1 MVTRIPRHSSYR
13 RRPPR
18 SPLVLI
24 ALPTLVALLVA
35 LLAPAVAAQTSS
47 SVTDP
52 STTTV
57 QLGSAASAFF
67 HLVSP
72 SSSPVW
78 VSLSLCTPP
87 SAFASST
94 NSSAL
99 PIKLGTALY
108 LSNSSFISTP
118 GPDNT
123 RDPADGN
130 PDTPRLDTSS
140 GATAKLSHGYA
151 NATLDGAAD
160 GGVWIGVFAPDSAA
174 LLGDGDNASATAGE
188 WVFELHVSSG
198 IAPYVV
204 EETAGFRLG
213 DTDSTTVLL
222 STANYTAAAS
232 DTPADDDAV
241 DAAAAPDWQVVVAPT
256 EPHAFA
262 LGRSQCAVRAAMQRA
277 VGRASASATTRGY
290 GCGTRTQFVVD
301 GLEPGTNYT
310 AWLVANE
317 TRAGGAAGGE
327 NQTRVWDPSFFAT
340 KAGDSCRLVYGIDV
354 CPSVAYSVPAPR
366 SLDTPSLVDFFN
378 STLSASLANF
388 SRTLS
393 TFPCDSRDHGLYS
406 IVSTCDDCLD
416 AYRTFL
422 CATTLPRCTDAP
434 PSTILNDSSAAIAR
448 DDELATWF
456 VPQQF
461 ETALVRDDPAAS
473 RTPLFGPANLSST
486 FPSLFNASYPATAAN
501 AKAESPF
508 PYSEV
513 PPCLDVC
520 YLVEAR
526 CPPFL
531 GWKCPRGTVG
541 DLDGGTAS
549 AAYGVTRDVPKGER
563 QADDLERSTL
573 GARAADRFGNVFCN
587 ALDSDLVQ
595 AAQFVPWTYS
605 RSSAASTRPRPA
617 ALSLILL
624 FSVLAAFGRLGH
636 L

>member
-18 SPLVLI
+18 SPPLNLIAISAFAALVL
-24 ALPTLVALLVA
+24 ALVA
-35 LLAPAVAAQTSS
+35 PSVAAQTISS
-47 SVTDP
+47 ITDP

-57 QLGSAASAFF
+57 QLSSAASAFF
-67 HLVSP
+67 HLSSP
-72 SSSPVW
+72 SSSPIW
-78 VSLSLCTPP
+78 VSLSLCSPP
-87 SAFASST
+87 SAFASSANT
-94 NSSAL
+94 SAL
-99 PIKLGTALY
+99 PSKLGTTLY
-108 LSNSSFISTP
+108 LSNSSAIQAP
-118 GPDNT
+118 GPDHT
-123 RDPADGN
+123 RDPDDGN
-130 PDTPRLDTSS
+130 PDTPRLDAST
-140 GATAKLSHGYA
+140 GATAKLSHGFA
-151 NATLDGAAD
+151 NSSLGGAAD

-174 LLGDGDNASATAGE
+174 LLDGVDNASATAGE
-188 WVFELHVSSG
+188 WVFELQVSSG
-198 IAPYVV
+198 TPLAPYAV
-204 EETAGFRLG
+204 EAAAGFRLG
-213 DTDSTTVLL
+213 DTDSSTVLL
-222 STANYTAAAS
+222 STANYSAAAS
-232 DTPADDDAV
+232 DAP
-241 DAAAAPDWQVVVAPT
+241 AAPDWQVLVAPT

-277 VGRASASATTRGY
+277 VGRANASATTRGY
-290 GCGTRTQFVVD
+290 GGGTRTQFVVD

-317 TRAGGAAGGE
+317 TMAGGAAGGE

-340 KAGDSCRLVYGIDV
+340 KNGDSCRLVYGIDA

-388 SRTLS
+388 SRTLT
-393 TFPCDSRDHGLYS
+393 TFPCGSRDNGLYS
-406 IVSTCDDCLD
+406 IVSTCDDCRE
-416 AYRTFL
+416 AYRNFL

-434 PSTILNDSSAAIAR
+434 PSTAVNDSSVTLAR
-448 DDELATWF
+448 DDELATWR

-501 AKAESPF
+501 ARAESPF

-531 GWKCPRGTVG
+531 GWRCPRGTVA

-549 AAYGVTRDVPKGER
+549 AAYGVTREVPKGER
-563 QADDLERSTL
+563 QADDLGRSTL

-595 AAQFVPWTYS
+595 AAQFVPWSYS
-605 RSSAASTRPRPA
+605 RSSAPVARLPPARLSLVLLVPLSA
-617 ALSLILL
+617 AL
-624 FSVLAAFGRLGH
+624 GWLG